1 MKNTFTF
8 KKCFILFFFCG
19 LSLPLFAQM
28 WTGQDSLYG
37 NEWIRYNQPYF
48 KVNVAEDGVYK
59 IPQTLLNAVFQ
70 NLASVKGGAFRLYRL
85 GKEVPIYVSSETQAL
100 GANDFIEFYGVKN
113 RGELDRYL
121 FEAPKNGQ
129 LNPEYSF
136 YTDTS
141 AYFLTWD
148 LATTSTLRYKK
159 TDNVW
164 NNLSNKET
172 ACRVEIIKVFT
183 DNTVKIPVESSEP
196 VYGSEFGPVE
206 GYATK
211 WNTSEALQITA
222 NQAFIGNDKAQ
233 LSVRVGVREQQHQL
247 QISLNNTVV
256 KTDIALAS
264 TINDYTFD
272 LAATELN
279 APINVKVENSLAANA
294 DFNQSAVPY
303 LKLNYP
309 HTFQFEDKAIFQ
321 FEISGSDVIKY
332 LEITNF
338 KTNGDVVLYDLTNQ
352 TRLIASYN
360 ATTKKVQIALPPSAT
375 DRKLCLFDNN
385 EGIKSINALE
395 KIEFIDYKTK
405 KAQYVILTHSA
416 FLKDEKGNNPAQLY
430 ADYRGSADGGG
441 YTTLVVDIAQLYD
454 QFAYGIQRH
463 ALSVRN
469 FGQFIQDK
477 WKGETKNILIL
488 GRGLEYN
495 RSRTAADL
503 TLNSQKLFIPT
514 FGYPPSDNLLLS
526 ENFSPVPVAGVGR
539 LPVEKTSEI
548 EAYLAKIKLY
558 EAALKQPYTPESR
571 QWIKRALFFTGGANV
586 FEQKEFGNYMRTLA
600 SSIRNNKIGANTEVY
615 YKTSTD
621 AVQVITSDE
630 IYDKIKA
637 GTSILNFFG
646 HAAIGGLDF
655 TIDDPARF
663 EIKDG
668 RFPFITALG
677 CYSGNI
683 HHNQVRSIGERFV
696 INEEKG
702 AHSYWA
708 TSHFGIPWTL
718 FQLSSL
724 FYHTLGGEK
733 YGATDGEVIRRTL
746 QIAQPNAFGL
756 YHTLLGQMTLCGD
769 PAIKIPF
776 NLEAD
781 YTPEVKSIQF
791 SPSILTAQTKQY
803 KLQFSVLNLGKNSG
817 KDSLELLI
825 SQQLPNLLLDTLM
838 RKRVL
843 APGYAD
849 TLTFTLPL
857 QGKKAVGQ
865 NRLFITLDGKN
876 ILPEFPYP
884 IAEQNNELTNSAGER
899 GISFFV
905 IDNDAAPLYPPN
917 FGIVGTS
924 NVTLKAT
931 TSNPLALKQKYILQL
946 DTTENFNSPSLL
958 QGEITQNG
966 GIIAWTPSVSLQN
979 ERVYYWRVSPDS
991 LDNLGKSWQSSSFV
1005 ALLGEASEGWNQSHY
1020 YQYKANNYKNLVLE
1034 GDRKLYFT
1042 NSLKNIRLKNLF
1054 ATEPYQDIPEVDTSN
1069 NSLNYYWKHVP
1080 EHGVYITVFD
1090 PKTGLPKANP
1100 DPLYAWAVGN
1110 LAAYKQ
1116 FGFTF
1121 DLFSPQGRQQAV
1133 NFLRD
1138 TVKTGDFVAFMFVDR
1153 KWQKPDLNDTNLLQ
1167 DSTLMLDIY
1176 SILEKEGA
1184 TKLSELRK
1192 NGYKPY
1198 NFIYQKGIKPFIEK
1212 VATTIDEII
1221 YCDANI
1227 PIARSLGQENSIV
1240 IGPAKSWTKALW
1252 KATKQNGADYFSYT
1266 VFGKNNVGNEVA
1278 LIENSTSTDL
1288 NLSSI
1293 NAQQYP
1299 YLRLQYTVQD
1309 SVEKSPAQ
1317 LAYWRVLY
1325 QDLPEFVPNPS
1336 LKWTFRN
1343 DTLAQGDKLSLRVAV
1358 ENTSHNKG
1366 DSLLVKYRIQDESNK
1381 EIVVKKRYNVP
1392 APNAAIEADFDL
1404 DTKNLVGRQR
1414 LTLELNPDNDQAER
1428 ILPNNFLIKDFF
1440 IARDQRNPL
1449 MDVTFDGLH
1458 ILDNDIVSPKP
1469 NIMITVKDENPY
1481 FLLDSSNVRVYLYY
1495 PKELSPRRIYFDNV
1509 TLRFQA
1515 PSSGTDNKAKIFF
1528 TPDAFKD
1535 GKYQLLVYAED
1546 AAGNHSSTHILKDK
1560 TVGGSVAY
1568 NAKAVFQI
1576 VTKSAI
1582 SNVLNYPNPFTT
1594 STQFVYT
1601 LTGGEIPSYFSL
1613 QILTISGKIV
1623 RELTQSELGTLRIGT
1638 HRTDY
1643 AWDGTDQFGDK
1654 LAAGVYLYRL
1664 VAKTS
1669 DGKDFD
1675 LYGNE
1680 EADGYFKNG
1689 FGKMVIL
1696 R

>member
-1 MKNTFTF
+1 MKNTF
-8 KKCFILFFFCG
+8 ILFFIF
-19 LSLPLFAQM
+19 LSSSLFAQM

-48 KVNVAEDGVYK
+48 KLTVAEDGVYK
-59 IPQTLLNAVFQ
+59 IPQAVLSAAVSD
-70 NLASVKGGAFRLYRL
+70 LASIKGDAFRLYRL
-85 GKEVPIYVSSETQAL
+85 GKEVPIYVSSEAQAL
-100 GANDFIEFYGVKN
+100 GANDFIAFYGVKN

-121 FEAPKNGQ
+121 FEMPQNGQ

-148 LATTSTLRYKK
+148 LATTSTLRYQK
-159 TDNVW
+159 TDNVLS
-164 NNLSNKET
+164 NLPNKET
-172 ACRVEIIKVFT
+172 ACTVEVVKIFT
-183 DNTVKIPVESSEP
+183 DDAVKIPVESSEP

-211 WNTSEALQITA
+211 WKPIETLQIA
-222 NQAFIGNDKAQ
+222 VNQPFIGSEKAQ

-247 QISLNNTVV
+247 QISLNNAVV
-256 KTDIALAS
+256 KTENALAS
-264 TINDYTFD
+264 SINDYTFD
-272 LAATELN
+272 VAATDLN
-279 APINVKVENSLAANA
+279 APISVKVENSLAINA

-303 LKLNYP
+303 LKLVYP
-309 HTFQFEDKAIFQ
+309 HTFHFEDKAFFQ
-321 FEISGSDVIKY
+321 FQISASNVIKY
-332 LEITNF
+332 IEITNF
-338 KTNGDVVLYDLTNQ
+338 KTNGDVVLYDLTNK
-352 TRLIASYN
+352 TRLIAKYD
-360 ATTKKVQIALPPSAT
+360 ATDKKVKIALPPSAT

-385 EGIKSINALE
+385 EGMKSINSLE
-395 KIEFIDYKTK
+395 KTTFIDYKTK
-405 KAQYVILTHSA
+405 KAQYVILTHAA
-416 FLKDEKGNNPAQLY
+416 FLKDEKGNNPAQIY
-430 ADYRGSADGGG
+430 ADYRGSADGGN

-454 QFAYGIQRH
+454 QFAYGVQRH

-495 RSRTAADL
+495 HSRTAADL
-503 TLNSQKLFIPT
+503 TLNSQKFFIPT

-526 ENFSPVPVAGVGR
+526 ENFSPIPVAGVGR
-539 LPVEKTSEI
+539 LPVEKNSEI
-548 EAYLAKIKLY
+548 QAYLAKIKLY
-558 EAALKQPYTPESR
+558 EAALKQPYTPENR
-571 QWIKRALFFTGGANV
+571 QWIKRAMFFTGGATAN
-586 FEQKEFGNYMRTLA
+586 EQQEFGNYMRTLA
-600 SSIRNNKIGANTEVY
+600 GSVRNNKIGANTEVY

-621 AVQVITSDE
+621 AVQVISSDE

-637 GTSILNFFG
+637 GTSLLNFFG
-646 HAAIGGLDF
+646 HSAIGGLDF

-683 HHNQVRSIGERFV
+683 HHHQVRSIGERFV

-718 FQLSSL
+718 FQLSQI
-724 FYHTLGGEK
+724 FYKTLGGEK

-746 QIAQPNAFGL
+746 QIAKPNAFGL
-756 YHTLLGQMTLCGD
+756 YNTLLGQITLCGD
-769 PAIKIPF
+769 PALKIPF
-776 NLEAD
+776 NPEAD

-791 SPSILTAQTKQY
+791 TPSILTAQTKQY
-803 KLQFSVLNLGKNSG
+803 TLRFSVLNLGKNNG
-817 KDSLELLI
+817 KDSLDLLI
-825 SQQLPNLLLDTLM
+825 SQQLPNLSLDTLLQ
-838 RKRVL
+838 KRVI

-849 TLTFTLPL
+849 TLMLMLPL

-876 ILPEFPYP
+876 LLPESPYP

-905 IDNDAAPLYPPN
+905 IDNDVAPLYPPN

-924 NVTLKAT
+924 SVTLKAN

-958 QGEITQNG
+958 QTEMTQNG
-966 GIIAWTPSVSLQN
+966 GIIAWKPSISLQN

-991 LDNLGKSWQSSSFV
+991 LDNLGKSWQTSSFV

-1034 GDRKLYFT
+1034 ADRKLYFT
-1042 NSLKNIRLKNLF
+1042 NALKNIRLKNLF
-1054 ATEPYQDIPEVDTSN
+1054 ANEPYQDIPEIDTSN

-1080 EHGVYITVFD
+1080 EHGVYIATFD
-1090 PKTGLPKANP
+1090 KKTGLPKANP
-1100 DPLYAWAVGN
+1100 DPAYAWAVGN
-1110 LAAYKQ
+1110 FAAYKQ

-1121 DLFSPQGRQQAV
+1121 DIFTAQGRQQTV
-1133 NFLRD
+1133 DFLRD
-1138 TVKTGDFVAFMFVDR
+1138 SVKTGDFVAFMFVDR
-1153 KWQKPDLNDTNLLQ
+1153 KWQKPDLNDSNLLQ
-1167 DSTLMLDIY
+1167 DPTLMNDIY
-1176 SILEKEGA
+1176 AILEKEGA
-1184 TKLSELRK
+1184 TKLSDLRQ

-1198 NFIYQKGIKPFIEK
+1198 NFIYQKGVKSYAEK

-1221 YCDANI
+1221 YADANI
-1227 PIARSLGQENSIV
+1227 PIAKNQGQENSVV
-1240 IGPAKSWTKALW
+1240 IGPAKTWTKALW
-1252 KATKQNGADYFSYT
+1252 KATKQNAADHFSYT

-1278 LIENSTSTDL
+1278 LFENSTANDL
-1288 NLSSI
+1288 DLTSI

-1299 YLRLQYTVQD
+1299 YLRLQYKAQD
-1309 SVEKSPAQ
+1309 TIEKIPAQ
-1317 LAYWRVLY
+1317 LEYWRVLY
-1325 QDLPEFVPNPS
+1325 QGLPEFVPNAN

-1343 DTLAQGDKLSLRVAV
+1343 DTLLQGEKLTLQFAV
-1358 ENTSHNKG
+1358 ENASPTNG
-1366 DSLLVKYRIQDESNK
+1366 DSLLVKYRIQDEKNK
-1381 EIVVKKRYNVP
+1381 EIIVQKRYNKI
-1392 APNAAIEADFDL
+1392 AQNGSILSDFEL

-1428 ILPNNFLIKDFF
+1428 VLPNNFLIKDFF
-1440 IARDQRNPL
+1440 VARDQRNPL

-1481 FLLDSSNVRVYLYY
+1481 FLLDSSNVRVFLYY
-1495 PKELSPRRIYFDNV
+1495 PKEISPRRIYFDNV

-1515 PSSGTDNKAKIFF
+1515 PSSGSDNKARIFF

-1546 AAGNHSSTHILKDK
+1546 GSGNHSSTHILKDK

-1601 LTGGEIPSYFSL
+1601 LTGGDIPAYFSL

-1623 RELTQSELGTLRIGT
+1623 RELTQDELGPLHIGT
-1638 HRTDY
+1638 HRTNY

-1664 VAKTS
+1664 VAKTN

-1675 LYGNE
+1675 HYDNE
-1680 EADGYFKNG
+1680 DADGYFKNG